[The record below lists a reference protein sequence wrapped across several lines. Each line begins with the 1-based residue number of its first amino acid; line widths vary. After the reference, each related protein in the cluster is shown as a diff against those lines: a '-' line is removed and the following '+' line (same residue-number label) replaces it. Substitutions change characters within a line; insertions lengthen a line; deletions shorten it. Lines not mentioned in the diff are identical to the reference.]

1 MINAMVFDLDG
12 TLVQTERL
20 KAQSYANAAVELCPR
35 AVTKEEVMNAY
46 KDVVGRSR
54 EEVARTLMQRFDLEA
69 DARARMDDFGAD
81 QPWKSFVQVR
91 LGYYEAMVQDPD
103 VIRANRWPHAMD
115 VLRTAR
121 KNQCGVALAT
131 TSRREQANRVL
142 DALDLTDTF
151 DFTATADDVTRTKP
165 HPEIYRL
172 TAVHLSTRPDRM
184 LALEDSPSGVK
195 AARTAGLHCIAMT
208 TDFTRDALRDA
219 GVLDARWIVDD
230 PGALPQKVQTLIDE
244 QAET

>member
-20 KAQSYANAAVELCPR
+20 KAHSYARAAVELCPR
-35 AVTKEEVMNAY
+35 HVTEDEVLNAY
-46 KDVVGRSR
+46 KNVVGRSR
-54 EEVARTLMQRFDLEA
+54 EEVASTLMQRFDLEPA
-69 DARARMDDFGAD
+69 ARERMDAYGVDR
-81 QPWKSFVQVR
+81 PWQGFVQVR
-91 LGYYEAMVQDPD
+91 LGYYETMVQDPE
-103 VIRANRWPHAMD
+103 VIRDNQWPHAMD

-121 KNQCGVALAT
+121 ENQCAVALAT

-142 DALDLTDTF
+142 DALGLTDTF

-172 TAVHLSTRPDRM
+172 TAVNLGTRPDQM
-184 LALEDSPSGVK
+184 LALEDSPSGVE
-195 AARTAGLHCIAMT
+195 AARTAGLHCIAMA

-219 GVLDARWIVDD
+219 NALDARWIVEAPD
-230 PGALPQKVQTLIDE
+230 ALAANVQSLIDE
-244 QAET
+244 QAEE

>member
-20 KAQSYANAAVELCPR
+20 KARSYARAAVELCPR
-35 AVTKEEVMNAY
+35 AVSEGEVINAY

-54 EEVARTLMQRFDLEA
+54 KEVATALMQRFDLEA
-69 DARARMDDFGAD
+69 AARARMDDCGVD
-81 QPWKSFVQVR
+81 RPWQAFVQVR
-91 LGYYEAMVQDPD
+91 LGYYEKMVRDPD
-103 VIRANRWPHAMD
+103 VIRDNRWPHTMD

-121 KNQCGVALAT
+121 ENQCALALAT
-131 TSRREQANRVL
+131 TSRRAQANRVL

-172 TAVHLSTRPDRM
+172 TAVNLSTRPNRI
-184 LALEDSPSGVK
+184 LAIEDSPSGVQ

-230 PGALPQKVQTLIDE
+230 PNALPNTVQTLIDE
-244 QAET
+244 QAEE